1 MSDELYHERLV
12 ARAKA
17 GRAQGRLEQPD
28 KTATLDNPLC
38 GDRVTI
44 DLKMAGGKVLAAGH
58 RTRGCLLCEAASAL
72 IVAQAPG
79 ASTGEL
85 AGLPDRLRQFL
96 QKDGPAPDGWAAI
109 EEFAPVRKVK
119 SRQDCVL
126 LPFRALAQALSGS

>member
-1 MSDELYHERLV
+1 MSDELYHEKLV

-17 GRAQGRLEQPD
+17 GRARGRLEQSD
-28 KTATLDNPLC
+28 KTVTLDNPLC

-44 DLKMAGGKVLAAGH
+44 DLKMADGKIVEAGH

-72 IVAQAPG
+72 IVEQASGRPT
-79 ASTGEL
+79 AAL
-85 AGLPDRLRQFL
+85 AGLADAVRQFL
-96 QKDGPAPDGWAAI
+96 QKDAPAPAGWAAI

-126 LPFRALAQALSGS
+126 LPFRALAQVLADS